1 MLILFYNA
9 LDTYYILQYNVHYIV
24 YLILEGGE
32 NLKIITIGTLKGG
45 TGKTSSLFNLA
56 GLIAERHKVLLI
68 DCDPQTNLSLNCG
81 VDITIGSIKT
91 VKNIFDGNTTAQD
104 VIFKN
109 PIKELP
115 NIDIIPSSI
124 ELTATEL
131 QIVSKAGRENILKN
145 FLLDN
150 QKALSEYTYILID
163 TNPSMGIVNQ
173 NAFLVADSIILVS
186 DVSLNGIQGA
196 ELFITLW
203 GDARK
208 HLRKENNIK
217 ALILNNF
224 DKRIKLSGELIEYCK
239 DNEGIKDIVLQTA
252 IPASVQVKNTEIE
265 HRTINCL
272 HKNSPIHDA
281 YKGAMLELQE
291 RGII

>member
-1 MLILFYNA
+1 MK
-9 LDTYYILQYNVHYIV
+9 TV
-24 YLILEGGE
+24 
-32 NLKIITIGTLKGG
+32 TIGTLKGG
-45 TGKTSSLFNLA
+45 TGKTSTLFNLA
-56 GLIAERHKVLLI
+56 GLIAEKQKVLLV

-81 VDITIGSIKT
+81 VDITIKNVKT
-91 VKNIFDGNTTAQD
+91 VKNVFDGNATAQD

-145 FLLDN
+145 FFLDN
-150 QKALSEYTYILID
+150 QKVLSEYDYILLD

-196 ELFITLW
+196 ELFISLW
-203 GDARK
+203 GDARR
-208 HLRKENNIK
+208 HLRKGDNIK
-217 ALILNNF
+217 ALVLNNL
-224 DKRIKLSGELIEYCK
+224 DKRIKLSGELIDYCR
-239 DNEGIKDIVLQTA
+239 DNEGIKNIVLQTT

-265 HRTINCL
+265 HKTINL
-272 HKNSPIHDA
+272 LNKNSSVHDA
-281 YKGAMLELQE
+281 YRDVLGELQE
-291 RGII
+291 RGVL

>member
-1 MLILFYNA
+1 M
-9 LDTYYILQYNVHYIV
+9 
-24 YLILEGGE
+24 
-32 NLKIITIGTLKGG
+32 KIITIGTLKGG
-45 TGKTSSLFNLA
+45 TGKTSTLFNLA
-56 GLIAERHKVLLI
+56 GLLAEEHRVLLI

-81 VDITIGSIKT
+81 VDITVKNIKT
-91 VKNIFDGNTTAQD
+91 VKNIFDDNAIAKA

-109 PIKELP
+109 PVRELP

-124 ELTATEL
+124 RLTETEL
-131 QIVSKAGRENILKN
+131 QISARAGRENILKN

-150 QKALSEYTYILID
+150 QSVLSEYAYIMID

-173 NAFLVADSIILVS
+173 NAFLVADSIILIS

-196 ELFITLW
+196 ELFIELW
-203 GDARK
+203 ENSRK
-208 HLRKENNIK
+208 YLRKENNIK

-224 DKRIKLSGELIEYCK
+224 DKRIKLSGELVDYCR
-239 DNEGIKDIVLQTA
+239 DNEGVKDLILDTI

-272 HKNSPIHDA
+272 HNNSPIHNA
-281 YKGAMLELQE
+281 YKNVLCKLQE
-291 RGII
+291 RGIF

>member
-1 MLILFYNA
+1 LR
-9 LDTYYILQYNVHYIV
+9 
-24 YLILEGGE
+24 
-32 NLKIITIGTLKGG
+32 IITLGTLKGG
-45 TGKTSSLFNLA
+45 TGKTSSIFNLA
-56 GLIAERHKVLLI
+56 GIISEHHKVLLI

-81 VDITIGSIKT
+81 VDITANAIKT
-91 VKNIFDGNTTAQD
+91 VKNIFDGNATAKD

-124 ELTATEL
+124 ELTATEM
-131 QIVSKAGRENILKN
+131 QIVSRAGRENILKN

-150 QKALSEYTYILID
+150 KEVLSDYDYILID

-173 NAFLVADSIILVS
+173 NAFLIADSIILVS

-208 HLRKENNIK
+208 HLRKNDNIK
-217 ALILNNF
+217 ALIINNF
-224 DKRIKLSGELIEYCK
+224 DKRIKLSGELVDYCK
-239 DNEGIKDIVLQTA
+239 DNESIRDIVLETT

-272 HKNSPIHDA
+272 HKNSPVHIA
-281 YKGAMLELQE
+281 YATVMHELQE
-291 RGII
+291 RGIV

>member
-1 MLILFYNA
+1 MK
-9 LDTYYILQYNVHYIV
+9 V
-24 YLILEGGE
+24 
-32 NLKIITIGTLKGG
+32 ITIGTLKGG
-45 TGKTSSLFNLA
+45 TGKTSTLFNLS
-56 GLIAERHKVLLI
+56 GLIAETHKVLLV

-81 VDITIGSIKT
+81 VDITVQNIKT
-91 VKNIFDGNTTAQD
+91 VKNVFDGNTTAQD
-104 VIFKN
+104 VIFKS

-145 FLLDN
+145 FFLDN
-150 QKALSEYTYILID
+150 QKTLSEYDYILID

-203 GDARK
+203 GDARR
-208 HLRKENNIK
+208 HLRKDDNVK
-217 ALILNNF
+217 ALVLNNF
-224 DKRIKLSGELIEYCK
+224 DKRIKLSGELVEYCK
-239 DNEGIKDIVLQTA
+239 ENEGIQGIVLETT

-265 HRTINCL
+265 HKNINIL
-272 HKNSPIHDA
+272 HKNSQVHDA
-281 YKGAMLELQE
+281 YKGVLSELKE
-291 RGII
+291 RGVL

>member
-1 MLILFYNA
+1 
-9 LDTYYILQYNVHYIV
+9 
-24 YLILEGGE
+24 
-32 NLKIITIGTLKGG
+32 LKAITIGTLKGG
-45 TGKTSSLFNLA
+45 TGKTASLFNLA
-56 GLIAERHKVLLI
+56 GLIAEQHKVLLI

-81 VDITIGSIKT
+81 VDITVKNIKT
-91 VKNIFDGNTTAQD
+91 VKNIFDGNATAKE
-104 VIFKN
+104 VIFKS

-124 ELTATEL
+124 GLTATEL
-131 QIVSKAGRENILKN
+131 QIVSRAGRENILKN

-150 QKALSEYTYILID
+150 QRALSEYAYILID

-173 NAFLVADSIILVS
+173 NAFLVADSIILIS

-208 HLRKENNIK
+208 HLRKDNNIK
-217 ALILNNF
+217 ALVLNNF
-224 DKRIKLSGELIEYCK
+224 DKRIKLSGELVEYCR
-239 DNEGIKDIVLQTA
+239 DNEGIKDIVLETT
-252 IPASVQVKNTEIE
+252 IPASVQVKNTELE

-272 HKNSPIHDA
+272 HKNSQVHDA
-281 YKGAMLELQE
+281 YKGVLRELQE

>member
-1 MLILFYNA
+1 M
-9 LDTYYILQYNVHYIV
+9 
-24 YLILEGGE
+24 
-32 NLKIITIGTLKGG
+32 KIITIGTLKGG
-45 TGKTSSLFNLA
+45 TGKTSSLFNIA
-56 GLIAERHKVLLI
+56 GLLAEQHRILLI

-81 VDITIGSIKT
+81 VDITVKNLKT
-91 VKNIFDGNTTAQD
+91 VKNIYDDNAAAQD

-124 ELTATEL
+124 ALTATEL
-131 QIVSKAGRENILKN
+131 QIVSMAGRENILKN
-145 FLLDN
+145 FFLDN
-150 QKALSEYTYILID
+150 QSALGEYAYVLID

-186 DVSLNGIQGA
+186 DISLNGIQGT
-196 ELFITLW
+196 ELFIELW
-203 GDARK
+203 ANVRR
-208 HLRKENNIK
+208 HLRKENNVK

-224 DKRIKLSGELIEYCK
+224 DKRIKLSSELVEYCG
-239 DNEGIKDIVLQTA
+239 DNESVKDLLLKSV

-272 HKNSPIHDA
+272 HKNSQIHEA
-281 YKGAMLELQE
+281 YKNVLFELQE
-291 RGII
+291 RGIV